1 MTLFRAI
8 FFIVALVAPIPTA
21 LAADPAKLTG
31 AVKTPLVLDNATLNG
46 FPVASVEIS
55 YVTGS
60 GSAKGTYTGVLVWD
74 LLKKAELV
82 SGQGKNALLRR
93 TLLITADDGY
103 AVAVALGELDP
114 SYGNKK
120 VLLAYKSTDN
130 SASFDHLRLLVPGDI
145 HAGRAVHDVVSIE
158 VN

>member
-1 MTLFRAI
+1 MFFVLALF
-8 FFIVALVAPIPTA
+8 APIPAA
-21 LAADPAKLTG
+21 LAADPARLSG

-46 FPVASVEIS
+46 FPVASVEVS
-55 YVTGS
+55 FATAS
-60 GSAKGTYTGVLVWD
+60 GSTKGTYTGVLVWD

-82 SGQGKNALLRR
+82 NGSGKGATLRH
-93 TLLITADDGY
+93 TLLVTADDGY
-103 AVAVALGELDP
+103 AVALALGELDP

-130 SASFDHLRLLVPGDI
+130 SASFDHLRLLVPGDV
-145 HAGRAVHDVVSIE
+145 HAGRAVHNVVSIE

>member
-1 MTLFRAI
+1 MNVFRAI
-8 FFIVALVAPIPTA
+8 FFVLALFAPIPAA
-21 LAADPAKLTG
+21 LAADPAKLSG

-46 FPVASVEIS
+46 LPVASVEVS
-55 YVTGS
+55 YATGS
-60 GSAKGTYTGVLVWD
+60 GAAKGTYTGVLVWD
-74 LLKKAELV
+74 LLKKAGLV
-82 SGQGKNALLRR
+82 NAQGKGAQLRH
-93 TLLITADDGY
+93 TLLVTADDGY

-120 VLLAYKSTDN
+120 VLLAYRSSDN
-130 SASFDHLRLLVPGDI
+130 SASFEHLRLLVPGDV